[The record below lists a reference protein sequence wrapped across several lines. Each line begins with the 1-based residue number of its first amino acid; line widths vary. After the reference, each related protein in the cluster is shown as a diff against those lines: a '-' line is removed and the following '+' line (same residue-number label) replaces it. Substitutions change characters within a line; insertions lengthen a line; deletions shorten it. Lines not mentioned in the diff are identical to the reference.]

1 MTPDYS
7 TLARES
13 VSRLAEFLVSTG
25 DNSARQR
32 WIDRLFDDMKEVGNY
47 DELGPLAWRAN
58 DVAVLLNKG
67 HLPDEIR
74 ECPYRGIVAGPD
86 DGPAPHPMAARPDRS
101 IPPKGFKLNPHGGYT
116 PDMDDTEVRARIAC
130 FGMPDTF
137 AELWKNPL
145 PGQAEIQRALAIQDI
160 RERRFKMGLPTLSQE
175 QLDAL
180 LDEREPGEATEE
192 PRDPEQAHPHLWPSG
207 DGSIAHMLH
216 TPPPELKWL
225 CRDRLLSNRAHLL
238 VGVGGSSKTRAL
250 IQLAMGA
257 VTSRLGWAWEI
268 ERTGSA
274 VLILGEDTPDG
285 FHRTFAAILEHGG
298 FSHQERALLA
308 DRLHVFPLA
317 GQDAKLLALQPG
329 GLLVETSHFTGLLER
344 CKRIGDLVF
353 IGLDPALG
361 LTEGD
366 ENSQTHQRRLGS
378 LCDRLAI
385 ESGAAV
391 VLVAHA
397 AKALQSAEEVGSHS
411 SRGGGAITDA
421 VRAEFTL
428 RTMTAQEA
436 RAAGITDLEE
446 RKAHVQLVATKGNE
460 LPPAAFVPTWLKRG
474 HGGVLTQVEL
484 EQNDR
489 GGIGKKEAKALE
501 ILRSLAAV
509 SVPAL
514 KEWRT
519 ACQEGALLTGDSER
533 NRERCMERIR
543 DNLRDA
549 GLIVPGIGRGVWL
562 PAEHEQ

>member
-137 AELWKNPL
+137 AELWTTPL
-145 PGQAEIQRALAIQDI
+145 PSQAEIQRALAIQDL
-160 RERRFKMGLPTLSQE
+160 RERRFEMGLPTLSQE

-180 LDEREPGEATEE
+180 LDGRETGEAAE
-192 PRDPEQAHPHLWPSG
+192 PHLWPSG

-257 VTSRLGWAWEI
+257 VTGRLGWAWEI

-428 RTMTAQEA
+428 RTMTAPEA

-460 LPPAAFVPTWLKRG
+460 LPPAAFIPTWLKRG

-489 GGIGKKEAKALE
+489 GGISKKEAKALE
-501 ILRSLAAV
+501 ILRELCQEEA
-509 SVPAL
+509 PDL
-514 KEWRT
+514 KDWRD
-519 ACQEGALLTGDSER
+519 ACQDAGLLTGNTDEAKRKSMQR
-533 NRERCMERIR
+533 IVHALSSAREIE
-543 DNLRDA
+543 A
-549 GLIVPGIGRGVWL
+549 GMKKGVYAPVSL
-562 PAEHEQ
+562 TVD

>member
-1 MTPDYS
+1 MSDYS

-25 DNSARQR
+25 DNSTRQK

-58 DVAVLLNKG
+58 DIAVLLNKG

-86 DGPAPHPMAARPDRS
+86 DGPAPPPLAACPDRS
-101 IPPKGFKLNPHGGYT
+101 IPPKGFKPSLHGGYT
-116 PDMDDTEVRARIAC
+116 PDMDDPEVRARIAC

-137 AELWKNPL
+137 AELWTNPL
-145 PGQAEIQRALAIQDI
+145 PSQAEIQRALAIQDI
-160 RERRFKMGLPTLSQE
+160 RERRFEMGLPTLSQE

-180 LDEREPGEATEE
+180 LDGREPGEAAE
-192 PRDPEQAHPHLWPSG
+192 PHLWPSG

-257 VTSRLGWAWEI
+257 VTGRLGWAWEI

-428 RTMTAQEA
+428 RTMTAPEA

-460 LPPAAFVPTWLKRG
+460 LPPAAFIPTWLKRG

-501 ILRSLAAV
+501 ILRELCQEEA
-509 SVPAL
+509 PRF
-514 KEWRT
+514 KDWMT
-519 ACQEGALLTGDSER
+519 ACSDAGLLSGDTDNARRRS
-533 NRERCMERIR
+533 MERIR
-543 DNLRDA
+543 NTLHFN
-549 GLIVPGIGRGVWL
+549 GLAEPGQTYGVWV
-562 PAEHEQ
+562 PAATE